1 MNNNKNGTE
10 MPPAAVDVLVIGNGP
25 VGATIAAL
33 LGRHGVKTLV
43 LDKSH
48 EVLLMPRAIALDNE
62 ALRILQL
69 AGLSE
74 DAFQKIVIPE
84 VKMHSPVLGQFARAN
99 TAGCIDG
106 HPKLVTFYQ
115 PDLEH
120 AMRDQVCRLKSVTS
134 LGGFELE
141 NLVEEPEGVVATVR
155 DQNGQTHSVRAHYLI
170 GADGASSK
178 VRALIGQEFEGQTYA
193 EDWLIVDA
201 RNRHNS
207 AIDHCEFICDPQR
220 PTPHMPAPGGR
231 ERWEFMLR
239 PGESREELESPESIA
254 RLIAPWVN
262 PHELEIERKAVYRF
276 HARCCK
282 KFSKGRV
289 FLAGDAAHITPPF
302 VGQGLV
308 AGLRDGANLA
318 WKLAWVLRG
327 YAAPSVLDTY
337 DTERRPHAQAMI
349 DLAKLMGRLVMP
361 RSKVAAFF
369 IHGLMRTLA
378 LTPATRKYFEQLDI
392 KPKNIFKHGLFLQH
406 RRGDK
411 LTRGGLF
418 PQAWVRNMQK
428 QIQLSDDAL
437 GHHLTLVGFDVD
449 PLSVLTRAEI
459 VSWEKMGGHFLQIR
473 TYGQRLDSRCDFIE
487 DLNHEILPLA
497 AKGTLVAVRPDRIIM
512 HHAPGAEAGSL
523 VRDCLILMGSAHS
536 PADSVF
542 VTINEPTRLRA

>member
-1 MNNNKNGTE
+1 MNNNKKATE
-10 MPPAAVDVLVIGNGP
+10 LPPTAVDVLVVGNGP

-33 LGRHGVKTLV
+33 LGRYGVKTLV
-43 LDKSH
+43 LDKTH

-74 DAFQKIVIPE
+74 DAFEKIAIPE
-84 VKMHSPVLGQFARAN
+84 VRMHSPVLGQFGRAN

-120 AMRDQVCRLKSVTS
+120 AMRSQVSRLKAVTS

-141 NLVEEPEGVVATVR
+141 NLVEESDCVVATVR
-155 DQNGQTHSVRAHYLI
+155 GDDGQAYPVRAQYLV
-170 GADGASSK
+170 GVDGASSR
-178 VRALIGQEFEGQTYA
+178 VRALIGQEFEGQTYG

-201 RNRHNS
+201 KNRHKS
-207 AIDHCEFICDPQR
+207 AIDHVEFICDPRR

-231 ERWEFMLR
+231 ERWEFMLH

-254 RLIAPWVN
+254 RLIAPWIS
-262 PHELEIERKAVYRF
+262 PQELEIERKAVYRF
-276 HARCCK
+276 HARCCNR
-282 KFSKGRV
+282 FSKGRI

-308 AGLRDGANLA
+308 AGLRDAANLA

-327 YAAPSVLDTY
+327 QAAPSILETY
-337 DTERRPHAQAMI
+337 DVERRPHAQAMI
-349 DLAKLMGRLVMP
+349 NLAKLMGRLVMP
-361 RSKVAAFF
+361 RNKVAAFF

-392 KPKNIFKHGLFLQH
+392 KPKNIFKQGLFVQH

-411 LTRGGLF
+411 LVRGSLF
-418 PQAWVRNMQK
+418 PQAWVRNMQQ

-437 GHHLTLVGFDVD
+437 GDNLTLVGFGVD
-449 PLSVLTRAEI
+449 PLSLLTAAQV
-459 VSWEKMGGHFLQIR
+459 VSWDKMGGHFLQIGPC
-473 TYGQRLDSRCDFIE
+473 GQRSSSGCDFIE
-487 DLNHEILPLA
+487 DLNHGILPLA

-512 HHAPGAEAGSL
+512 HHAPGADAGSL
-523 VRDCLILMGSAHS
+523 VRDCMGLLASADAT
-536 PADSVF
+536 ADSVSI
-542 VTINEPTRLRA
+542 TINEPPRLRA

>member
-1 MNNNKNGTE
+1 MNNNKKVSE
-10 MPPAAVDVLVIGNGP
+10 LPPADVDVLVVGNGP

-33 LGRHGVKTLV
+33 LGRYGVKTLV
-43 LDKSH
+43 LDKTH
-48 EVLLMPRAIALDNE
+48 EVVLMPRAIALDNE

-74 DAFQKIVIPE
+74 DAFEKIVIPE
-84 VKMHSPVLGQFARAN
+84 VRMHSPVLGQFGRAN

-120 AMRDQVCRLKSVTS
+120 AIRSQVSRLKSVTS

-141 NLVEEPEGVVATVR
+141 NLVEESDCVVASVR
-155 DQNGQTHSVRAHYLI
+155 DQNGHTHSVRAQYLI

-193 EDWLIVDA
+193 EDWLIVDVM
-201 RNRHNS
+201 NRHKS
-207 AIDHCEFICDPQR
+207 AIDHIEFICDPRR

-231 ERWEFMLR
+231 ERWEFMLQ
-239 PGESREELESPESIA
+239 PDESREELESPESIA
-254 RLIAPWVN
+254 RLIAPWIN
-262 PHELEIERKAVYRF
+262 PQELEIERKAVYRF
-276 HARCCK
+276 HARCCN
-282 KFSKGRV
+282 KFSKGRI

-337 DTERRPHAQAMI
+337 DVERRPHAQAMI
-349 DLAKLMGRLVMP
+349 KLAKLMGRLVMP
-361 RSKVAAFF
+361 RNKIAAFF
-369 IHGLMRTLA
+369 IHGLMRMLA
-378 LTPATRKYFEQLDI
+378 LTPATRRYFEQLDI
-392 KPKNIFKHGLFLQH
+392 KPKNIFKRGLFVQH
-406 RRGDK
+406 RRGDT
-411 LTRGGLF
+411 LVRGSLF
-418 PQAWVRNMQK
+418 PQALVRNMQK
-428 QIQLSDDAL
+428 RIKLSDDAL
-437 GHHLTLVGFDVD
+437 GDNLTLVGFDVD
-449 PLSVLTRAEI
+449 PLSLLTSAQV

-473 TYGQRLDSRCDFIE
+473 TYGQRSGGSSDFIE
-487 DLNHEILPLA
+487 DLNHDILPLA

-523 VRDCLILMGSAHS
+523 LRECRGLLASADAT
-536 PADSVF
+536 ADSISI
-542 VTINEPTRLRA
+542 TINEPPRLRA

>member
-1 MNNNKNGTE
+1 MNNNKKATE
-10 MPPAAVDVLVIGNGP
+10 LPPTAVDVLVVGNGP

-33 LGRHGVKTLV
+33 LGRYGVKTLV
-43 LDKSH
+43 LDKTH

-74 DAFQKIVIPE
+74 DAFEKIAIPE
-84 VKMHSPVLGQFARAN
+84 VRMHSPVLGQFGRAN

-120 AMRDQVCRLKSVTS
+120 AMRSQVSRLKTVTS

-141 NLVEEPEGVVATVR
+141 NLVEESDCVVATVR
-155 DQNGQTHSVRAHYLI
+155 GDDGQTYPVRAQYLV
-170 GADGASSK
+170 GVDGASSR
-178 VRALIGQEFEGQTYA
+178 VRALIGQEFEGQTYG

-201 RNRHNS
+201 RNRHKS
-207 AIDHCEFICDPQR
+207 AIDHVEFICDPRR

-231 ERWEFMLR
+231 ERWEFMLH

-254 RLIAPWVN
+254 RLIAPWIN
-262 PHELEIERKAVYRF
+262 PQELEIERKAVYRF
-276 HARCCK
+276 HARCCNR
-282 KFSKGRV
+282 FSKGRI

-308 AGLRDGANLA
+308 AGLRDAANLA

-327 YAAPSVLDTY
+327 HAAPAILDTY
-337 DTERRPHAQAMI
+337 DVERRPHAQAMI
-349 DLAKLMGRLVMP
+349 NLAKLMGRLVMP
-361 RSKVAAFF
+361 RNKVAAFF

-392 KPKNIFKHGLFLQH
+392 KPKNIFKQGLFVQH

-411 LTRGGLF
+411 LVRGSLF
-418 PQAWVRNMQK
+418 PQAWVRNMQQ

-437 GHHLTLVGFDVD
+437 GANLTLVGFGVD
-449 PLSVLTRAEI
+449 PMSLLTAAQV
-459 VSWEKMGGHFLQIR
+459 VSWDKMGGHFLQIGPC
-473 TYGQRLDSRCDFIE
+473 GQRSDGGCDFIE
-487 DLNHEILPLA
+487 DLNHGILPLA

-512 HHAPGAEAGSL
+512 HHAPGVEAGSL
-523 VRDCLILMGSAHS
+523 VRDCMGLLVSADAT
-536 PADSVF
+536 ADSVSI
-542 VTINEPTRLRA
+542 TINEPPRLRA